1 MFLDDNRGIE
11 FDSKPYETTKKHE
24 IYALTQK
31 GKNQYYD
38 SQIRRLK
45 KIPKD
50 FMEAINDDVN
60 GYKFENAELEKKKL
74 EEEKKI
80 KEEKEKEIQQELK
93 KQKNENII
101 NNNKKYENKKIKKP
115 IPIPQNISNSA
126 VGRVNNNLM
135 KVSAFEDNSSKVKID
150 KDFLAKFQK
159 KNLKIH
165 NFKG

>member
-11 FDSKPYETTKKHE
+11 FDRKPYETTKKHE

-60 GYKFENAELEKKKL
+60 GYKFENAELEKKKW

>member
-11 FDSKPYETTKKHE
+11 FDTKPYDITNKHE
-24 IYALTQK
+24 IHALTEK

-60 GYKFENAELEKKKL
+60 GYKFENAELEKKKW

>member
-11 FDSKPYETTKKHE
+11 FDSKQYETTKKHE

-50 FMEAINDDVN
+50 FMEAINNDVN
-60 GYKFENAELEKKKL
+60 GYKFENAELEKKKW

-93 KQKNENII
+93 NQKNENII
-101 NNNKKYENKKIKKP
+101 INNQKHENKKIKKP

-159 KNLKIH
+159 KNLKIR